1 MPLRK
6 VPGGYA
12 STYGGTTRTF
22 KTKAA
27 AERYVKKYKAAKT
40 NTRAGTPRR
49 NKKSSM
55 TKGTQR
61 TTRGY

>member
-6 VPGGYA
+6 VPGGWA
-12 STYGGTTRTF
+12 TTYGGTTKIH

-27 AERYVKKYKAAKT
+27 AKSYVEKYKSAKT

-49 NKKSSM
+49 KKKPSM
-55 TKGTQR
+55 TKRSPR
-61 TTRGY
+61 TGY